1 MKSTPGVSESLLSRA
16 QLFEI
21 LRRFRARVFL
31 QLDDDAAQSFE
42 RAVARQFQ
50 VEVHFRV
57 ALFVVVVFVDE
68 EAFGIVLDI
77 GIIRYLMTTF
87 GTMRKRRRRR
97 RRRRRSRTSFT
108 GKGMAYGTSLLS
120 AKATTS
126 STAGPPPPGTD
137 NTPPIVLVIVLY
149 CVYSS

>member
-57 ALFVVVVFVDE
+57 ALLSLLFLSMKHLE
-68 EAFGIVLDI
+68 SLEI
-77 GIIRYLMTTF
+77 GI
-87 GTMRKRRRRR
+87 K
-97 RRRRRSRTSFT
+97 
-108 GKGMAYGTSLLS
+108 
-120 AKATTS
+120 
-126 STAGPPPPGTD
+126 
-137 NTPPIVLVIVLY
+137 
-149 CVYSS
+149 

>member
-77 GIIRYLMTTF
+77 GIKIYLMTTRDDEILHNTRLEKDDDDEEEEDEAAPRSPAKEWRTGRRCF
-87 GTMRKRRRRR
+87 PPKRRRLPRPGHPPR
-97 RRRRRSRTSFT
+97 ERTT
-108 GKGMAYGTSLLS
+108 RL
-120 AKATTS
+120 
-126 STAGPPPPGTD
+126 P
-137 NTPPIVLVIVLY
+137 
-149 CVYSS
+149 

>member
-1 MKSTPGVSESLLSRA
+1 MKSTPGVPESLLSRA

-57 ALFVVVVFVDE
+57 ALLLSLLLLLFLSI
-68 EAFGIVLDI
+68 AFGIV
-77 GIIRYLMTTF
+77 R
-87 GTMRKRRRRR
+87 
-97 RRRRRSRTSFT
+97 
-108 GKGMAYGTSLLS
+108 
-120 AKATTS
+120 
-126 STAGPPPPGTD
+126 
-137 NTPPIVLVIVLY
+137 NWN
-149 CVYSS
+149 

>member
-68 EAFGIVLDI
+68 EALLESFETLELFDDDI
-77 GIIRYLMTTF
+77 WDDEKKTT
-87 GTMRKRRRRR
+87 TK
-97 RRRRRSRTSFT
+97 
-108 GKGMAYGTSLLS
+108 K
-120 AKATTS
+120 KKTTKPHLVHRQRNGVRDVVAFRQS
-126 STAGPPPPGTD
+126 DDVFHGRAIPPG
-137 NTPPIVLVIVLY
+137 NGQHASHSI
-149 CVYSS
+149 

>member
-68 EAFGIVLDI
+68 EALLESFETLELFDDDI
-77 GIIRYLMTTF
+77 WDDEKKTTTKKKKTTTTTKPHLVHRQRNGVRDVVAF
-87 GTMRKRRRRR
+87 RQSDDVFHGR
-97 RRRRRSRTSFT
+97 
-108 GKGMAYGTSLLS
+108 
-120 AKATTS
+120 ATI
-126 STAGPPPPGTD
+126 PPG
-137 NTPPIVLVIVLY
+137 NGQHASHSIVV
-149 CVYSS
+149 

>member
-57 ALFVVVVFVDE
+57 ALFVVVVFVDD
-68 EAFGIVLDI
+68 EAFGIVLEI
-77 GIIRYLMTTF
+77 GIKIF
-87 GTMRKRRRRR
+87 DDD
-97 RRRRRSRTSFT
+97 T
-108 GKGMAYGTSLLS
+108 GR
-120 AKATTS
+120 
-126 STAGPPPPGTD
+126 
-137 NTPPIVLVIVLY
+137 
-149 CVYSS
+149 

>member
-1 MKSTPGVSESLLSRA
+1 MKSTPGVSESLLSRAHKIRYDSMKSTPGVSESLLSRA

-57 ALFVVVVFVDE
+57 ALVHRQRNGVRDVVAFRQSDDVFHGR
-68 EAFGIVLDI
+68 ANAP
-77 GIIRYLMTTF
+77 
-87 GTMRKRRRRR
+87 
-97 RRRRRSRTSFT
+97 S
-108 GKGMAYGTSLLS
+108 
-120 AKATTS
+120 
-126 STAGPPPPGTD
+126 PG
-137 NTPPIVLVIVLY
+137 NG
-149 CVYSS
+149 